1 MLALSRPFDSGRS
14 IETYTNIQNNIFCMA
29 NSSTSAFLLGIVLGI
44 VLVVLGVGA
53 YTLSGFASVT
63 ALIPALFGVLIA
75 ILGVVGRRTDRQRLA
90 AYGIGLLAV
99 LGVLGS
105 IRGIPAIIAL
115 LTGEA
120 VESVTAAVSQGAM
133 IVICLVLLAAVI
145 HFIRKT
151 RITANP

>member
-1 MLALSRPFDSGRS
+1 
-14 IETYTNIQNNIFCMA
+14 MA
-29 NSSTSAFLLGIVLGI
+29 NSSTSAFMLGIVLGI
-44 VLVVLGVGA
+44 VLIVLGVGA
-53 YTLSGFASVT
+53 YMLSDFASVT
-63 ALIPALFGVLIA
+63 APIPALFGVLIA
-75 ILGVVGRRTDRQRLA
+75 TLGVVGRQTDRQRLA

-105 IRGIPAIIAL
+105 IRGIPDIIAL

-120 VESVTAAVSQGAM
+120 VESGIAAVSQGAM

-145 HFIRKT
+145 QFIRNT